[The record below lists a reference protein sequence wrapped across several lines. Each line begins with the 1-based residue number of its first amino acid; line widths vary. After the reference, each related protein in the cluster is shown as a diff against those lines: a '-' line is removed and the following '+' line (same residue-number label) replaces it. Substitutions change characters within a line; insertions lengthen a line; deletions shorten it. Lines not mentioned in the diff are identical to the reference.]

1 MVDLGSSSNKFKDLY
16 LSGNI
21 IGGSTITGDGSAS
34 SNVIV
39 KSGTVLNVTLL
50 ETISNLSTS
59 GTAIEYLFFFKRG
72 NDIHTQKTLIMSDGN
87 GVSANAYSQEYAIMT
102 TNGSLVDVSVTVGGS
117 GAIEVLGTRIGSGSV
132 DYKFTRTI
140 LQ

>member
-1 MVDLGSSSNKFKDLY
+1 MA
-16 LSGNI
+16 
-21 IGGSTITGDGSAS
+21 DGS
-34 SNVIV
+34 
-39 KSGTVLNVTLL
+39 G
-50 ETISNLSTS
+50 
-59 GTAIEYLFFFKRG
+59 
-72 NDIHTQKTLIMSDGN
+72 
-87 GVSANAYSQEYAIMT
+87 NAYSQEYAIMT